1 MISQNGKKII
11 ERFVSAAKNLL
22 MQNVT
27 EMLQQWY
34 GIWSDGHTIGVEQLP
49 SQDTDIVHTARMLR
63 DRLLHLMAAL
73 PDTDTDADKERQAV
87 GQLVAEQA
95 FTQLNRFAL
104 FACARSVT

>member
-1 MISQNGKKII
+1 
-11 ERFVSAAKNLL
+11 

-34 GIWSDGHTIGVEQLP
+34 GIWADGHTIGVEQLP

-63 DRLLHLMAAL
+63 DRLQHLMAAL
-73 PDTDTDADKERQAV
+73 PDTDTDADKATGCRSAGGRRLLPSLTV
-87 GQLVAEQA
+87 
-95 FTQLNRFAL
+95 FAL

>member
-1 MISQNGKKII
+1 MIIRLLNLFFRFELTSKIESIYDFSKWKERII

-34 GIWSDGHTIGVEQLP
+34 GIWADGHTIGVEQLP

-63 DRLLHLMAAL
+63 DRLQHLMAAL
-73 PDTDTDADKERQAV
+73 PDTDTDADKSDR
-87 GQLVAEQA
+87 L
-95 FTQLNRFAL
+95 
-104 FACARSVT
+104 